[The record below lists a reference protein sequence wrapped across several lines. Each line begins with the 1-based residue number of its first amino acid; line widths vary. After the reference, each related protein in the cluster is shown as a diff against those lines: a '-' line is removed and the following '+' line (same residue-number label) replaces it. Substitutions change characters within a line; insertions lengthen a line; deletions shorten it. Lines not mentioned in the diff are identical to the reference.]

1 MNAIEADGLTK
12 YFGELL
18 AVDHVNFQVKK
29 GEIFGFLGPNGAG
42 KTTTIRMLTTLTRPT
57 EGRARVAGYDVLEDP
72 LRAKQHFGVVPEVSN
87 VYDELSVWN
96 NLMFAGEIY
105 GMSKVERR
113 RRADELLSLLAL
125 AEHRDKKARN
135 LSKGLKRKL
144 VLGMALVN
152 SPEIMFLDEPS
163 SGLDVTSTRT
173 MREIIRQFAQ
183 RGMTVFLTTHNIEEA
198 NLLCDRVAIIVKA
211 RIVAIDSPEN
221 LKMALDASRSVEIA
235 FKKAP
240 PSLQDWLQASEMVS
254 AVRKEG
260 DKWKVFTSD
269 PSEFLD
275 ALVGYVGREKAN
287 LLSVNTLGPSL
298 EDVFV
303 SLVTDEGKGG
313 G

>member
-1 MNAIEADGLTK
+1 MDAIEADGLTK
-12 YFGELL
+12 YFGEFL
-18 AVDHVNFQVKK
+18 AVDHVGFRVRQ
-29 GEIFGFLGPNGAG
+29 GDIFGFLGPNGAG

-57 EGRARVAGYDVLEDP
+57 EGTARVAGYDVLKEP

-105 GMSKVERR
+105 GMSKSVRR
-113 RRADELLSLLAL
+113 RRSEELLSLLAL

-152 SPEIMFLDEPS
+152 SPDILFLDEPS
-163 SGLDVTSTRT
+163 SGLDVTSVRL
-173 MREIIRQFAQ
+173 MRDTIRQLAKK
-183 RGMTVFLTTHNIEEA
+183 GMTVFLTTHNIEEA
-198 NLLCDRVAIIVKA
+198 NLLCDRVAIIV
-211 RIVAIDSPEN
+211 RSRVVAIDSPEN
-221 LKMALDASRSVEIA
+221 LKMTLDASRSVEVA
-235 FKKAP
+235 FRKDP
-240 PSLQDWLQASEMVS
+240 PALEGWLNGSDRVN
-254 AVRKEG
+254 AVRKDG

-269 PSEFLD
+269 PPGFLD
-275 ALVGYVGREKAN
+275 SLVEYLGHEKAN

-303 SLVTDEGKGG
+303 SLVTNAGKGG

>member
-1 MNAIEADGLTK
+1 MDAIEADGLTK
-12 YFGELL
+12 YFGDLL
-18 AVDHVNFQVKK
+18 AVDQVNFRVKK

-42 KTTTIRMLTTLTRPT
+42 KTTTIRMLTTLTRPSKGT
-57 EGRARVAGYDVLEDP
+57 ARVAGYDVLNEP

-105 GMSKVERR
+105 GMSKTERR
-113 RRADELLSLLAL
+113 RRSDELLSLLAL
-125 AEHRDKKARN
+125 AEHRDKKARH

-152 SPEIMFLDEPS
+152 SPEILFLDEPS

-173 MREIIRQFAQ
+173 MRDIIRQFAQ

-240 PSLQDWLQASEMVS
+240 PSLQDWLKASVIVN

-260 DKWKVFTSD
+260 DKWKVFTSN

-303 SLVTDEGKGG
+303 SLVMDEGKGG

>member
-1 MNAIEADGLTK
+1 MDAIEAENLTK

-42 KTTTIRMLTTLTRPT
+42 KTTTIRMLTTLARPT
-57 EGRARVAGYDVLEDP
+57 EGTARVAGYDVLNEP

-105 GMSKVERR
+105 GMSKTERR
-113 RRADELLSLLAL
+113 RRSDELLSLLAL
-125 AEHRDKKARN
+125 ADHRDKKARH

-152 SPEIMFLDEPS
+152 SPEILFLDEPS

-173 MREIIRQFAQ
+173 MRDIIRQFAQ

-235 FKKAP
+235 FKKVP
-240 PSLQDWLQASEMVS
+240 PSLQDWLKASEIVN

-260 DKWKVFTSD
+260 DKWKVFTSN

-303 SLVTDEGKGG
+303 SLVMDEGKGG

>member
-57 EGRARVAGYDVLEDP
+57 EGRAKVAGYDVLEDP

-173 MREIIRQFAQ
+173 MREIIRQFAR

-221 LKMALDASRSVEIA
+221 LKMTLDASRSVEIA

-240 PSLQDWLQASEMVS
+240 PSLQDWLKASEMVS

-260 DKWKVFTSD
+260 DKWKVFTSN

>member
-1 MNAIEADGLTK
+1 MDAIEADGLTK
-12 YFGELL
+12 YFGDLL
-18 AVDHVNFQVKK
+18 AVDQVNFRVKK

-42 KTTTIRMLTTLTRPT
+42 KTTTIRMLTTLTRPSKGT
-57 EGRARVAGYDVLEDP
+57 ARVAGYDVLNEP

-105 GMSKVERR
+105 GMSKTERR
-113 RRADELLSLLAL
+113 RRSDELLSLLAL
-125 AEHRDKKARN
+125 AEHRDKKARH

-152 SPEIMFLDEPS
+152 SPEILFLDEPS

-173 MREIIRQFAQ
+173 MRDIIRQFAQ

-240 PSLQDWLQASEMVS
+240 PSLQDWLKASEIVN

-260 DKWKVFTSD
+260 DKWKVFTSN

-303 SLVTDEGKGG
+303 SLVMDEGKGG

>member
-1 MNAIEADGLTK
+1 MDAIEAENLTK

-42 KTTTIRMLTTLTRPT
+42 KTTTIRMLTTLARPT
-57 EGRARVAGYDVLEDP
+57 EGTARVAGYDVLNEP

-87 VYDELSVWN
+87 VYDELSLWN

-105 GMSKVERR
+105 GMSKTERR
-113 RRADELLSLLAL
+113 RRGDELLLLLAL
-125 AEHRDKKARN
+125 AEHRDKKARH

-152 SPEIMFLDEPS
+152 SPEILFLDEPS

-173 MREIIRQFAQ
+173 MRDIIRQFAE

-221 LKMALDASRSVEIA
+221 LKMTLDASRSVEIA

-240 PSLQDWLQASEMVS
+240 PSLQDWLKASEMVN

-260 DKWKVFTSD
+260 DKWKVFTSN

-275 ALVGYVGREKAN
+275 ALVGYVGREKVN

>member
-1 MNAIEADGLTK
+1 L
-12 YFGELL
+12 
-18 AVDHVNFQVKK
+18 
-29 GEIFGFLGPNGAG
+29 
-42 KTTTIRMLTTLTRPT
+42 
-57 EGRARVAGYDVLEDP
+57 
-72 LRAKQHFGVVPEVSN
+72 
-87 VYDELSVWN
+87 
-96 NLMFAGEIY
+96 
-105 GMSKVERR
+105 
-113 RRADELLSLLAL
+113 LLAL
-125 AEHRDKKARN
+125 AEHRDKKARH

-152 SPEIMFLDEPS
+152 SPEILFLDEPS

-173 MREIIRQFAQ
+173 MRDIIRQFAE

-221 LKMALDASRSVEIA
+221 LKMTLDASRSVEIA

-240 PSLQDWLQASEMVS
+240 PSLQDWLKASEMVN

-260 DKWKVFTSD
+260 DKWKVFTSN

-275 ALVGYVGREKAN
+275 ALVGYVGREKVN

>member
-57 EGRARVAGYDVLEDP
+57 EGRAKVAGYDVLEDP

-173 MREIIRQFAQ
+173 MREIIRQFAR

-240 PSLQDWLQASEMVS
+240 PSLQDWLKASEMVS

-260 DKWKVFTSD
+260 DKWKVFTSN

>member
-1 MNAIEADGLTK
+1 MDAIEAESLTK

-18 AVDHVNFQVKK
+18 AVDHVNFRVKK

-42 KTTTIRMLTTLTRPT
+42 KTTTIRMLTTLTRPSKGT
-57 EGRARVAGYDVLEDP
+57 ARVAGYDVLNEP

-105 GMSKVERR
+105 GMSRTERR
-113 RRADELLSLLAL
+113 SRSDELLSVLAL

-152 SPEIMFLDEPS
+152 SPEILFLDEPS
-163 SGLDVTSTRT
+163 SGLDVTSTRL
-173 MREIIRQFAQ
+173 MRDTIRQLAQ

-221 LKMALDASRSVEIA
+221 LKMTLDASRSVEIA
-235 FKKAP
+235 FKKD
-240 PSLQDWLQASEMVS
+240 PSGLQDWLKASNRVN
-254 AVRKEG
+254 AVRKDG
-260 DKWKVFTSD
+260 DKWKVFTSN

-275 ALVGYVGREKAN
+275 SLVNYLERERAN
-287 LLSVNTLGPSL
+287 LLSINTLGPSL

-303 SLVTDEGKGG
+303 SLVTNAGKGG
-313 G
+313 

>member
-1 MNAIEADGLTK
+1 MTSPTVDGT
-12 YFGELL
+12 GM
-18 AVDHVNFQVKK
+18 
-29 GEIFGFLGPNGAG
+29 P
-42 KTTTIRMLTTLTRPT
+42 
-57 EGRARVAGYDVLEDP
+57 GRGSVA
-72 LRAKQHFGVVPEVSN
+72 
-87 VYDELSVWN
+87 WT
-96 NLMFAGEIY
+96 
-105 GMSKVERR
+105 RR
-113 RRADELLSLLAL
+113 RRAATAVWRQYWSSGQGRA
-125 AEHRDKKARN
+125 
-135 LSKGLKRKL
+135 GLIIL
-144 VLGMALVN
+144 ILFFGVAIAAPLI
-152 SPEIMFLDEPS
+152 SPS

-173 MREIIRQFAQ
+173 MRDIIRQFAE

-240 PSLQDWLQASEMVS
+240 PSLQDWLKASEMVS

-260 DKWKVFTSD
+260 DKWKVFTSN

-275 ALVGYVGREKAN
+275 ALVGYVGREKVN

>member
-18 AVDHVNFQVKK
+18 AVDHINFQVKK

-57 EGRARVAGYDVLEDP
+57 EGRAKVAGYDVLEDP

-240 PSLQDWLQASEMVS
+240 PSLQDWLKASEMVS

-260 DKWKVFTSD
+260 DKWKVFTSN

>member
-1 MNAIEADGLTK
+1 MDAIEAENLTK

-42 KTTTIRMLTTLTRPT
+42 KTTTIRMLTTLARPT
-57 EGRARVAGYDVLEDP
+57 EGTARVAGYDVLNEP

-87 VYDELSVWN
+87 VYDELSLWN

-105 GMSKVERR
+105 GMSKTERR
-113 RRADELLSLLAL
+113 RRGDELLLLLAL
-125 AEHRDKKARN
+125 AEHRDKKARH

-152 SPEIMFLDEPS
+152 SPEILFLDEPS

-173 MREIIRQFAQ
+173 MRDIIRQFAE

-221 LKMALDASRSVEIA
+221 LKMTLDASRSVEIA

-240 PSLQDWLQASEMVS
+240 PSLQDWLKASEMVN

-260 DKWKVFTSD
+260 DKWKVFTSN